1 MSKKYEI
8 EIIETL
14 SKVVEVKANSLDEA
28 IDKVQRGYSNEEYI
42 LDADSF
48 KEVQIQPSEDEII
61 KNKIKKDRESR

>member
-1 MSKKYEI
+1 MSKKYKI

-14 SKVVEVKANSLDEA
+14 SKAVEVKANSLEEA
-28 IDKVQRGYSNEEYI
+28 IDKVQIGYSNEEYI